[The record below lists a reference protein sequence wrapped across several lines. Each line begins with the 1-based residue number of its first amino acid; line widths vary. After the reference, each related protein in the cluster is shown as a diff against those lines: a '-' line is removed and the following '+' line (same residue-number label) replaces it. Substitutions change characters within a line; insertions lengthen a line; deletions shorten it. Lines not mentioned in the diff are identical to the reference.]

1 MKYKKIGTEIGKLV
15 DKKNKAYGD
24 SFGQAGKVLE
34 ILYPK
39 GVDPSQYTD
48 FLTIIRVI
56 DKLFRIANDKG
67 AFQESPWRDIA
78 GYAILGAAKDQD
90 TINWVS
96 PQDPGDENDISYD
109 ITGKG
114 EENE

>member
-1 MKYKKIGTEIGKLV
+1 MKYKKIGAEIGELV
-15 DKKNKAYGD
+15 DKKNRAYGD
-24 SFGQAGKVLE
+24 SFGKAGEILK

-39 GVDPSQYTD
+39 GVDPDQYTD

-67 AFQESPWRDIA
+67 AFEESPWRDIA
-78 GYAILGAAKDQD
+78 GYAILSVANDSIK
-90 TINWVS
+90 WVS